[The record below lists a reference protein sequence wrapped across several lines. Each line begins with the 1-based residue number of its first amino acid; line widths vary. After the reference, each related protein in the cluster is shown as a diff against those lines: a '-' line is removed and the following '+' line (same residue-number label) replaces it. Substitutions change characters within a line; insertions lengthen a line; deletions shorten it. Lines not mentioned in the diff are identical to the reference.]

1 MAPAAAVQ
9 APVDGSEPVA
19 GVEAVAVHA
28 LGAQDVLTGVEERNA
43 LAQRDQ
49 AEADLLH
56 AYTLGKRGAARRLEL
71 DHVEQGLVVVRGGV
85 VDRFLRVGG
94 IPGTL
99 AEVIDLI
106 GAYAG
111 TAGIDERAVGT
122 GAGQSDANPLA
133 DMQQD

>member
-1 MAPAAAVQ
+1 MRISDWIRRVLFR
-9 APVDGSEPVA
+9 S
-19 GVEAVAVHA
+19 AVAVHA

-94 IPGTL
+94 IPDRKSTRL
-99 AEVIDLI
+99 N
-106 GAYAG
+106 
-111 TAGIDERAVGT
+111 
-122 GAGQSDANPLA
+122 SSH
-133 DMQQD
+133 